1 MTEPQELK
9 EYHYWV
15 GQVEHSAML
24 TQKMAD
30 RLGAV
35 PIDEELESPDPFANN
50 EANRASTHTPAEGVT
65 GPDDGAVPKARTARN
80 KRSGGS

>member
-9 EYHYWV
+9 EYHYWT
-15 GQVEHSAML
+15 GYTETTALL
-24 TQKMAD
+24 TEKMAE
-30 RLGAV
+30 RLGAKPV
-35 PIDEELESPDPFANN
+35 GEELDDPDPFANN

-65 GPDDGAVPKARTARN
+65 GTDDQAVTKARTARN